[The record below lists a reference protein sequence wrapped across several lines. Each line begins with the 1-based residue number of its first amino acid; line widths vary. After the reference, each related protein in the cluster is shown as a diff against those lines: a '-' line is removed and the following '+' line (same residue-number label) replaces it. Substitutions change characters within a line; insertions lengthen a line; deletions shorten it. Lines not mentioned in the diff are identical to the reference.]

1 MTVAAA
7 MTYDSLVADISA
19 YAQRTDAEFV
29 SYIPQFIMLAEQK
42 IARGVRNL
50 GYVKYAS
57 GNFQIANPVFDKPAR
72 WRQTIS
78 FNFTDGLGNRI
89 YLFPRSYDYCRSYWP
104 EQANISQ
111 PVYYA
116 DYDYEHYFVVPT
128 PDAGYAFELA
138 YHERPQPLDS
148 SNQTNWTTQYA
159 PQLLLYGCLVEAMT
173 FLKNSEKIQL
183 WSGLYTT
190 EVQGLMAEEA
200 MRAGDDRA
208 TKRVQA

>member
-1 MTVAAA
+1 MTSAAA

-19 YAQRTDAEFV
+19 YAQRTDSDFV
-29 SYIPQFIMLAEQK
+29 TYIPQFIMLAEQK

-50 GYVKYAS
+50 GYVKYVT
-57 GNFQIANPVFDKPAR
+57 GNFQIANPVFVKPAR

-78 FNFTDGLGNRI
+78 FNFTDAQGNKL

-104 EQANISQ
+104 NPANVAE

-128 PDAGYAFELA
+128 PDTGYAFELA

-173 FLKNSEKIQL
+173 FLKNMEKVQF
-183 WSGLYTT
+183 WSGFYDG
-190 EVQGLMAEEA
+190 EVKGLAMEEA
-200 MRAGDDRA
+200 ERAGDDRA
-208 TKRVQA
+208 TKRVQT